1 MKKEERAYIAPH
13 DTVPN
18 ALLRDSLELSPGL
31 VIKGFNEEK

>member
-13 DTVPN
+13 DTIPN

-31 VIKGFNEEK
+31 VIKEFNKKN